1 MKKNSNFFFS
11 EEEKQ
16 ALKQDIIDSAESVKS
31 KERNARIKRFLGY
44 AAVACVIGIIA
55 TVFYSRIPDANASD
69 IERFVEQSNEE
80 INFKSDQVTILLE
93 ENQINLSEDSTEV
106 AYSSKGD
113 QLTLGNGKS
122 IQQKVNSKNKAVF
135 NTIIVPYGKRGK
147 LTLSDGTKVWLNSG
161 SRLVYP
167 LVFSK
172 DKREVY
178 LQGEAIFDVAHNKEK
193 AFKVLS
199 DNQEIS
205 VLGTVFNVS
214 VYPGDDAQQTVLKE
228 GSVLVTYKEEK
239 KQLKMAPGDF
249 SEYNTASKKIATRK
263 VDPDVYFSWR
273 DGELTLNRTD
283 LGSIVKKLSRYYN
296 VEIAIKNEDLQNET
310 FSGKLDLKETLEDVL
325 LTIRNTSEFQYEYKN
340 NDTLVINR

>member
-1 MKKNSNFFFS
+1 MKKKSNFFFS
-11 EEEKQ
+11 EEEKET
-16 ALKQDIIDSAESVKS
+16 LKRDIIGSAESVKS
-31 KERNARIKRFLGY
+31 RERNAKIKKVFGY

-55 TVFYSRIPDANASD
+55 TIFYSRIPEKTGSD
-69 IERFVEQSNEE
+69 IERFVQESSEGV
-80 INFKSDQVTILLE
+80 NFKSDQVTILLE

-106 AYSSKGD
+106 AYSANGD

-122 IQQKVNSKNKAVF
+122 IQQNVNSKNKSVF

-147 LTLSDGTKVWLNSG
+147 LTLSDGTQVWLNSG

-167 LVFSK
+167 LVFSE

-193 AFKVLS
+193 AFNVLS

-214 VYPGDDAQQTVLKE
+214 VYPGDDEQQTVLKE
-228 GSVLVTYKEEK
+228 GSVVVTYKEEK
-239 KQLKMAPGDF
+239 KQLQMVPGDF
-249 SEYNTASKKIATRK
+249 SEYNIKSKKITTRK

-273 DGELTLNRTD
+273 NGELTLNRTD
-283 LGSIVKKLSRYYN
+283 LSSIIKKLSRYYN
-296 VEIAIKNEDLQNET
+296 VEILIKNEDLQNET
-310 FSGKLDLKETLEDVL
+310 FSGKLDLKETLGDVL
-325 LTIRNTSEFQYEYKN
+325 NTIKNTSEFQYEYKN